1 MHGFE
6 RKSNLG
12 IEYRSQPSFIA
23 RVFPRGDMRSEH
35 LDEQHV
41 CQSVDDDF
49 RTRRWF
55 AHFACKQ
62 AETRVKSQALEALPF
77 IGFLL
82 STSMSSLGPPE
93 RSHQWTLP
101 PFG

>member
-12 IEYRSQPSFIA
+12 IEHRSQPSFIA
-23 RVFPRGDMRSEH
+23 RVFPRGDMRSAH
-35 LDEQHV
+35 LDGQHV

-49 RTRRWF
+49 RARRWF

-62 AETRVKSQALEALPF
+62 AETRVKSQALRVVRF
-77 IGFLL
+77 DQD
-82 STSMSSLGPPE
+82 E
-93 RSHQWTLP
+93 RRKETRERLNVYWT
-101 PFG
+101 